1 MNIQRCDF
9 QVQMLLQYTQTH
21 EQVDALGLRISHIVA
36 FKQLAKE
43 TTWNVTNF
51 LTGRTWK
58 NA

>member
-43 TTWNVTNF
+43 TT
-51 LTGRTWK
+51 
-58 NA
+58 